1 MEKVYYFDHA
11 ASSWP
16 KPPEVWHAMQRNIE
30 RSAANPGRGSHKMA
44 IEASRTLFGARREL
58 AKLFNISNP
67 NDISYTLNTTMSL
80 NLAIKGYVKE
90 GDHVIC
96 SSVEHNS
103 VRRPIEYLK
112 QTKKVEVTYVSSDE
126 KGHLNLDI
134 IKQAFQP
141 NTSLFVI
148 THASN
153 LLGTIYPIEE
163 IAELCRSHKVKLLV
177 DAAQTAGTLPIDVKQ
192 SGIDMI
198 AFPGHKGLLGPQG
211 TGGLYIDPSIEL
223 EVHIHGGTGS
233 QSEAIAQPLVRPDR
247 YESGTQ
253 NTVGIAGL
261 GAGLKVVSEKSV
273 KKIYEHE
280 FSLIQRLM
288 EQLLRIDGVKLLGPN
303 LGEPRVGL
311 VSFTMEG
318 IDSSEVAFILDQSYN
333 IAVRSGYH
341 CTPLAHETAGTV
353 STGAIRA
360 SVGFYTNDSEVDYL
374 AQAIKEIRNHY
385 SI

>member
-1 MEKVYYFDHA
+1 MDKVYYFDHA

-16 KPPEVWHAMQRNIE
+16 KPPEVWLAMQQNIE

-44 IEASRTLFGARREL
+44 VQASRTLFETRREL
-58 AKLFNISNP
+58 AKLFHISNP
-67 NDISYTLNTTMSL
+67 NDISFTLNTTMSL
-80 NLAIKGYVKE
+80 NLAIKGYIKE

-112 QTKKVEVTYVSSDE
+112 RTKRVEVTYVSSDA
-126 KGHLNLDI
+126 KGYFDI
-134 IKQAFQP
+134 DTVKQAFKS

-153 LLGTIYPIEE
+153 LLGSIHPIEE
-163 IAELCRSHKVKLLV
+163 IAELCRSNNVKLLV
-177 DAAQTAGTLPIDVKQ
+177 DAAQTAGTFPINVKQ

-211 TGGLYIDPSIEL
+211 TGGLYIDPSIDL
-223 EVHIHGGTGS
+223 EVHLHGGTGS
-233 QSEAIAQPLVRPDR
+233 QSEAIAQPMVRPDR

-261 GAGLKVVSEKSV
+261 GAGLKVVSEKTV
-273 KKIYEHE
+273 KKIHEHE
-280 FSLIQRLM
+280 FALSQRLM
-288 EQLLRIDGVKLLGPN
+288 EHLLRMEGIQLLGPN

-341 CTPLAHETAGTV
+341 CTPLAHETAGTLT
-353 STGAIRA
+353 TGAVRA
-360 SVGFYTNDSEVDYL
+360 SMGFYTTDSEVDYL
-374 AQAIKEIRNHY
+374 AQAIKEIRKHY

>member
-1 MEKVYYFDHA
+1 
-11 ASSWP
+11 
-16 KPPEVWHAMQRNIE
+16 
-30 RSAANPGRGSHKMA
+30 MA
-44 IEASRTLFGARREL
+44 VQASRILFETRRQL
-58 AKLFNISNP
+58 AKLFHISNP
-67 NDISYTLNTTMSL
+67 NDISFTLNTTMSL

-90 GDHVIC
+90 GDHIIC

-112 QTKKVEVTYVSSDE
+112 QTKRVEVTYVSSDA

-134 IKQAFQP
+134 VKQAFQP

-153 LLGTIYPIEE
+153 LLGSINPIEE

-177 DAAQTAGTLPIDVKQ
+177 DVAQTAGTFPIDVKL

-211 TGGLYIDPSIEL
+211 TGGLYVDPSIDL
-223 EVHIHGGTGS
+223 EVLLHGGTGS

-261 GAGLKVVSEKSV
+261 GAGLKIVSEKTV
-273 KKIYEHE
+273 KTIYEHE
-280 FSLIQRLM
+280 FSLSQRLI
-288 EQLLRIDGVKLLGPN
+288 EHLLRMEGIQLLGPN

-318 IDSSEVAFILDQSYN
+318 IDSSEVAFILDQTYN

-353 STGAIRA
+353 STGAVRA
-360 SVGFYTNDSEVDYL
+360 SMGFYTTEEEVDYL
-374 AQAIKEIRNHY
+374 AQAIKEIRKHY
-385 SI
+385 ST